1 MLYSLFSRGLIMND
15 PSQRVVH
22 WQRTKSLMIT
32 TLVLWFIFSFAIHW
46 FADTLNALSF
56 LGFPFGY
63 YMAAQGSEIVFVILI
78 FWFAQKQHKID
89 EQTGFAEEGN

>member
-1 MLYSLFSRGLIMND
+1 MND
-15 PSQRVVH
+15 PSQRVAH

-32 TLVLWFIFSFAIHW
+32 TLVLWFIFSFAVHW
-46 FADTLNALSF
+46 FAVPLNGLSI

-78 FWFAQKQHKID
+78 FWFASKQHKID
-89 EQTGFAEEGN
+89 TETGFAEEGS